1 MRNLE
6 EIRTEI
12 DSIDA
17 QIVSLYEKRM
27 NLAEQV
33 AEYKINTGK
42 KVLDREREQEK
53 LAKIKALATTKFT
66 RYGVSELF
74 EQIMAMSRKR
84 QYQMLTEH
92 GIIEDPG
99 FLAVDRLPLA
109 RKKIVFQGVE
119 GAYTQVA
126 MKEFFGADIDS
137 YNVETWRDAMEAI
150 KNEAADYAVLPIE
163 NSSAGIVSQNY
174 DLLVEYGHCIVGEQ
188 IIKIDHCLLGMPQA
202 EISDITQIYSHPQGL
217 MQCSG
222 FLESHR
228 DWESVSVKNTAMA
241 AKKIKDDGNRH
252 QAAIASVLT
261 ADIYGLKILARD
273 IQDNRNNCTRFIIVS
288 KKKMYVKN
296 AEKISV
302 CFELPHES
310 GTLYHMLSHFI
321 YNNLNMNKI
330 ESRPVQGRNW
340 EYRFFI
346 DFEGNLEDGAVQ
358 NALRGLKE
366 ESVKLKILGNY

>member
-273 IQDNRNNCTRFIIVS
+273 IRDNRNNCTRFIIVS